1 MHKQQKSR
9 PAGVIKGLT
18 GIPLLYVLAVLP
30 RRVIR
35 ALAVALAWFL
45 WTANGRLRKVT
56 ECNLGISMPELAEHE
71 RIELA
76 RQSLYELSLNILQIG
91 ATVVWAPERL
101 RALVTRVVGRDVLE
115 AAVAHGTGTVIILPH
130 LGNWELVNMLLTKDY
145 SLSAMFKNPKSEL
158 FDNFVRKARE
168 RTGMKMV
175 PADLSGVRALL
186 KSLHSNQI
194 VIVLPDQVPHKSLG
208 SFAPFFGEMTLTMN
222 LVTNLIR
229 RTDARAVCCYCK
241 RLPDGNYE
249 FRTLPADEDIYSAD
263 TETALAGLNRSVERC
278 VMDCPEQYQWHYKRY
293 KYLPDFRK
301 RDYGD
306 KKANA

>member
-1 MHKQQKSR
+1 MQHEKK
-9 PAGVIKGLT
+9 AGFGGVIKGLV
-18 GIPLLYVLAVLP
+18 GIPLVYVLAALP
-30 RRVIR
+30 QGAVVTLAR
-35 ALAVALAWFL
+35 ALAALL
-45 WTANGRLRKVT
+45 WKANGRLRKVT
-56 ECNLGISMPELAEHE
+56 ECNLGISMPDLAEHD

-76 RQSLYELSLNILQIG
+76 RKSLYELSLNILQIG

-101 RALVTRVVGRDVLE
+101 RALVTRVVGKEVLE

-186 KSLHSNQI
+186 KSLHSNQM
-194 VIVLPDQVPHKSLG
+194 VIVLPDQVPQKSLG

-222 LVTNLIR
+222 LVTNLIQ
-229 RTDARAVCCYCK
+229 RTDAKAVCCYCK

-249 FRTLPADEDIYSAD
+249 FRTVPADEDIYSSD
-263 TETALAGLNRSVERC
+263 TETALAGLNRSIERC
-278 VMDCPEQYQWHYKRY
+278 VLDCPEQYQWHYKRY
-293 KYLPDFRK
+293 KYLPDFQK

-306 KKANA
+306 KKVDA